1 MYFSRAA
8 RRHAEPRRSDAVLLA
23 AGLAGSLAILS
34 ALAAGPAAAGSNVIG
49 LSVASERV
57 PDDFS
62 DTKSTDWQLS
72 YAHTF
77 DNNVSLGGSAK
88 YYDTAH
94 TSAYA
99 WNVEGTVG
107 YTHALNE
114 AWSVGGVAA
123 LGSHMPSG
131 ATDFPYYSFTGSLSV
146 KLSPVVTWTVIAA
159 RYRNAFD
166 TDYGYETPELGTQLD
181 FRLSDA
187 HSVSVKLERDWKNGD
202 VSYNAI
208 ELGYK
213 YHF

>member
-1 MYFSRAA
+1 MLPVA
-8 RRHAEPRRSDAVLLA
+8 L
-23 AGLAGSLAILS
+23 
-34 ALAAGPAAAGSNVIG
+34 ALAASPAHAGSNVIG
-49 LSVASERV
+49 ISVASERA
-57 PDDFS
+57 PGDFS
-62 DTKSTDWQLS
+62 STKSTDTQLS

-99 WNVEGTVG
+99 WNVEGTLG
-107 YTHALNE
+107 YSHALNDL
-114 AWSVGGVAA
+114 WSIAGVAA
-123 LGSHMPSG
+123 LGSHMPSN
-131 ATDFPYYSFTGSLSV
+131 ATDFAYYSVTGSLNV
-146 KLSPVVTWTVIAA
+146 KLSSVVTWTVIAA

-166 TDYGYETPELGTQLD
+166 TAYAYETPELSTQFD

-187 HSVSVKLERDWKNGD
+187 HSVSVKFERDWKNGD
-202 VSYNAI
+202 VSYDAI

>member
-1 MYFSRAA
+1 MFFSPAA
-8 RRHAEPRRSDAVLLA
+8 RRRADVILLV
-23 AGLAGSLAILS
+23 AGLAMAP
-34 ALAAGPAAAGSNVIG
+34 ALAARPAAAGSNVIG
-49 LSVASERV
+49 LSVASERA
-57 PDDFS
+57 PGDLS
-62 DTKSTDWQLS
+62 ATKSTDTQLS
-72 YAHTF
+72 YTHTF

-107 YTHALNE
+107 YTHSLNE
-114 AWSVGGVAA
+114 IWSVAGVAA
-123 LGSHMPSG
+123 LGSHMPSN
-131 ATDFPYYSFTGSLSV
+131 ATDFPYYSFTGSLNV
-146 KLSPVVTWTVIAA
+146 KLSSVVTWTVIAA

-166 TDYGYETPELGTQLD
+166 TAYAYETPELSTQFD

-202 VSYNAI
+202 VSYDAI